1 MDEVLHFS
9 NVAVG
14 AGFLSITAGI
24 LQLFC
29 QTLEVRP
36 AKRGRIRA
44 RLNPKK
50 WSFRSAAPGVI
61 MIAIG
66 ALLLGGVSIE

>member
-9 NVAVG
+9 NVAIG
-14 AGFLSITAGI
+14 AGCLSIIAGI

-29 QTLEVRP
+29 QTLEVRA

-44 RLNPKK
+44 RLNHKK

-66 ALLLGGVSIE
+66 ALLLGGLSIE

>member
-1 MDEVLHFS
+1 MHEVLDFS
-9 NVAVG
+9 NLVIG
-14 AGFLSITAGI
+14 SGCLSIMAGI

-29 QTLEVRP
+29 HTLEVRP

-44 RLNPKK
+44 TLNLRK
-50 WSFRSAAPGVI
+50 WSFRATALGVI

-66 ALLLGGVSIE
+66 ALLLGGFSIE